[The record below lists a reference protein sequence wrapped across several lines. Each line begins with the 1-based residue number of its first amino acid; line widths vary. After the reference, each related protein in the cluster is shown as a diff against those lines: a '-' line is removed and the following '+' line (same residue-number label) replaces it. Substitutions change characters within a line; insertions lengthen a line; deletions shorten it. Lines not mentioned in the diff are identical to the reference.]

1 MSGATGETEGR
12 IACSMQAKAIHIITA
27 METTPL
33 RRPRYLRGSGFT
45 LIELMIVVAVV
56 ALLAA
61 VALPSY
67 MSSVKKSRRS
77 EAVASISAIEQ
88 AQERW
93 RANNTSYA
101 ANSVL
106 TTAAP
111 GGLAQSSTTENGR
124 YTLALSSNTATG
136 YVVTATAV
144 TTGGQASDREG
155 STSCATLTVTVTNGN
170 GVKTPAACWSK

>member
-1 MSGATGETEGR
+1 MSSKR
-12 IACSMQAKAIHIITA
+12 DS
-27 METTPL
+27 
-33 RRPRYLRGSGFT
+33 SGFT
-45 LIELMIVVAVV
+45 LIELMIVVVVV
-56 ALLAA
+56 AVLSAI
-61 VALPSY
+61 ALPSF
-67 MSSVKKSRRS
+67 MDSIRKSRRA

-93 RANNTSYA
+93 RANNTTYA

-106 TTAAP
+106 STAAP
-111 GGLAQSSTTENGR
+111 GGLGQPSTTENGR
-124 YTLALSSNTATG
+124 YTLAMSGNTETG

-144 TTGGQASDREG
+144 TTGSQASDKEG

>member
-1 MSGATGETEGR
+1 MSSKRDSG
-12 IACSMQAKAIHIITA
+12 
-27 METTPL
+27 
-33 RRPRYLRGSGFT
+33 GFT
-45 LIELMIVVAVV
+45 LIELMIVVVVV

-61 VALPSY
+61 IALPSF
-67 MSSVKKSRRS
+67 MNSIRKSRRA

-93 RANNTSYA
+93 RANNTTYA

-111 GGLAQSSTTENGR
+111 NGLGQPATTENGR
-124 YTLALSSNTATG
+124 YSLALSGNNETG

-144 TTGGQASDREG
+144 TTGSQASDTQG
-155 STSCATLTVTVTNGN
+155 STSCATLTVTITNGN
-170 GVKTPAACWSK
+170 GVKAPAACWSQ